1 MGRASGTSNDK
12 APHQQKHLHF
22 RFCYFFLFLLSLA
35 ILKRPGCQPR
45 LLFEGLKMGAN
56 GSLFCPFCMPSA
68 LSFRAY
74 IWSFPA
80 VLDSTI
86 GLSASIKLGSEFL
99 LSKSGHC
106 SSHNGV
112 EEEITVSPPQA
123 RDLARVKFSRPGTA
137 AEPHEEGVR
146 SMNHMLFLG
155 M

>member
-1 MGRASGTSNDK
+1 
-12 APHQQKHLHF
+12 
-22 RFCYFFLFLLSLA
+22 
-35 ILKRPGCQPR
+35 
-45 LLFEGLKMGAN
+45 MGAN